1 MSRLVEMWEVS
12 FEMHT
17 VVFTVQ
23 DDAVKAASALS
34 RGAYVTSA
42 CDPNNPQA
50 RITLKPIAPALRRVF
65 IPATERMCVAAF
77 GECLKSVKRN
87 KIGAAKAGLLGVA
100 ND

>member
-34 RGAYVTSA
+34 RGAYVSTA

-50 RITLKPIAPALRRVF
+50 RITLTHIAPALRRVF

-77 GECLKSVKRN
+77 GECLKSVSRN
-87 KIGAAKAGLLGVA
+87 KIGAATARMLEVA
-100 ND
+100 NG